1 MDTGIPSAA
10 NAAAGASSGARSAFS
25 AAAALLQ
32 TIRGLG
38 SDLVDLAAAEGQVAL
53 TSVRTA
59 MMLAVIGAL
68 LLAFGAI
75 LLLAFITLVLMACL
89 DLSVFTAV
97 GVLMVLAFIAG
108 GVLLW
113 QVKSHAKDLLFPATR
128 RQLRQLG

>member
-10 NAAAGASSGARSAFS
+10 NAAAGARSGARSAFS
-25 AAAALLQ
+25 AATQLLQ

-59 MMLAVIGAL
+59 MILAVIGAL

-75 LLLAFITLVLMACL
+75 MLLALITLVLMAWL
-89 DLSVFTAV
+89 DLSVITAV
-97 GVLMVLAFIAG
+97 AVLMLLAFIGG

-113 QVKSHAKDLLFPATR
+113 QVKAHAKDLLFPATR